1 MASMKILNL
10 TTAIPSK
17 YGTGADIA
25 SQHFIDAMKM
35 LGHSVSV
42 VGYRRPGVD
51 HPCDEDVIEVG
62 ERYIETKSAGLY
74 PLLWAAIALFQQLP
88 YTSAKYYSNHY
99 IQTVKS
105 LLSKHRYDV
114 VILEHSSQLYW
125 LKSAIAEQG
134 KVAVLAH
141 NLEHEI
147 YLERLKD
154 TSNLLAQWVYQRE
167 ARRVKQIEDE
177 LAVTSQGIW
186 TLTQHDADYFIKS
199 GKTDAVRVFELPAS
213 AKKPI
218 DSDHAKTYDIGMI
231 GSWIWKP
238 NADGLRYFFD
248 QVYPH
253 LPSHLSIRVAG
264 RGAEWLS
271 GKYANVQYLGFVSSA
286 EEFLAEARAVAIPS
300 TRGGGT
306 QLKTLEAISLGL
318 PVVATPFALRGI
330 STPPTTVQLAE
341 SHKQFADYLLTAI
354 SQPITPNDLG
364 LVKIWTQNRRT
375 YFLKSVDTA
384 LKSLIDQD

>member
-1 MASMKILNL
+1 MNILNL

-17 YGTGADIA
+17 HGTGADIA
-25 SQHFIDAMKM
+25 SQHFIDAMKA
-35 LGHSVSV
+35 LGHSVVV
-42 VGYRRPGVD
+42 VGYRRWGD
-51 HPCDEDVIEVG
+51 RHSYSEDTIEVG
-62 ERYIETKSAGLY
+62 ERYIETKAAGFYL
-74 PLLWAAIALFQQLP
+74 LLWAAIALFQQLP
-88 YTSAKYYSNHY
+88 YTSAKYYSNRY

-105 LLSKHRYDV
+105 LLSKHHYDV

-125 LKSAIAEQG
+125 LKSAIADQG

-154 TSNLLAQWVYQRE
+154 TSNSLARRVYQRE
-167 ARRVKQIEDE
+167 ARLVKQIEDE
-177 LAVTSQGIW
+177 LAVTSQEIW

-199 GKTDAVRVFELPAS
+199 GKINAVRVFELPAS

-218 DSDHAKTYDIGMI
+218 DPAHSKTYDIGMI

-271 GKYANVQYLGFVSSA
+271 DKYANVQYLGFVPSA

-300 TRGGGT
+300 IRGGGT
-306 QLKTLEAISLGL
+306 QLKTLEAIGLGL

-330 STPPTTVQLAE
+330 PTPPTTVQLAE
-341 SHKQFADYLLTAI
+341 SPKQFADYLQTAI
-354 SQPITPNDLG
+354 AQPVTPNDLE
-364 LVKIWTQNRRT
+364 LVKIWDQNRHT

>member
-1 MASMKILNL
+1 MKILNL

-341 SHKQFADYLLTAI
+341 SPKQFADYLLTAI